1 MKLYE
6 IELNGKQYAMLE
18 KMLFHD
24 DAQRLAMNQ
33 SINGY
38 DMIRAMLHVIYS
50 PVSDGWSTHEVMLDE
65 SKEELDFLRYITK
78 HIVPE
83 DEDFFVRQLG
93 KPLVCDKNFEIII
106 KLKL

>member
-33 SINGY
+33 SLNGY
-38 DMIRAMLHVIYS
+38 DQSHAS
-50 PVSDGWSTHEVMLDE
+50 C
-65 SKEELDFLRYITK
+65 YI
-78 HIVPE
+78 
-83 DEDFFVRQLG
+83 
-93 KPLVCDKNFEIII
+93 
-106 KLKL
+106 